1 MLPGKSSRKIDF
13 KKKKSVCNDGVSL
26 FQSLQYNL
34 DKLNDAGVY
43 EFSSASDNSDSDSDS
58 DNDTRGSSSSSSDSC
73 EIYPFASALKMDI
86 DEVEIDADSSPASAS
101 GEEVKINICIYQINM
116 TCEIPFIEYLLEN
129 KYNEDLKKQ
138 QFEFPSI
145 DYIPSKRTVL
155 NQAKQYVNS
164 ILDKEDVVKYRGYLK
179 KRNHYYLFF
188 HKYFRKLNFPTKM
201 SMVDTLWWTVVSEI
215 VNFKK
220 VLYLDVD
227 KSVTS
232 FFIKYPGIMRLY
244 DCKMRVL
251 ETPVICYYGDQYQK
265 ITYLA
270 FFGLLKA
277 PLKSSF
283 GPFYVGTNFLSS
295 MKYACYTHDNKP
307 FELYDGTALTRGN
320 HGKYVEGGVLRSVL
334 FVGKMNVFLKSGTP
348 DNSQI
353 SQEVAK
359 NDEAVRK
366 LLALRD
372 SNGIWTENYDTAY
385 KGLYFVSIDKDE
397 KHDDD
402 DDDDDDVKKGGGKK
416 RVVVNTVEWF
426 FKDYNHSSILSYH
439 MIDTETIPD
448 KYNVDYSEYYVK

>member
-13 KKKKSVCNDGVSL
+13 KDKKVICKDGVSL

-34 DKLNDAGVY
+34 DKLNDAEAY
-43 EFSSASDNSDSDSDS
+43 DFSSASASDSDSDS
-58 DNDTRGSSSSSSDSC
+58 DSDSSSRENSRKSRDNC

-86 DEVEIDADSSPASAS
+86 NEIDADADADAYH
-101 GEEVKINICIYQINM
+101 EEVKINICIYQINM
-116 TCEIPFIEYLLEN
+116 SCKIPFIEYLLEN

-155 NQAKQYVNS
+155 NQAKQYVNN
-164 ILDKEDVVKYRGYLK
+164 ILNKEDVVKYRGYLK

-188 HKYFRKLNFPTKM
+188 HKYFRKLNFPTKL
-201 SMVDTLWWTVVSEI
+201 SMADTLWWTVVSEI

-220 VLYLDVD
+220 VLYVDVD
-227 KSVTS
+227 KRVTS
-232 FFIKYPGIMRLY
+232 FFIKYPGIMQLY
-244 DCKMRVL
+244 DCKMRLL

-265 ITYLA
+265 VTYLA

-295 MKYACYTHDNKP
+295 MKYACYTHDSKP
-307 FELYDGTALTRGN
+307 FELYDGTALTNGKY
-320 HGKYVEGGVLRSVL
+320 GKYVEGGVLRSVL
-334 FVGKMNVFLKSGTP
+334 FVGKMNVFLKSGIP

-359 NDEAVRK
+359 TDEAVRK
-366 LLALRD
+366 LLSLRD
-372 SNGIWTENYDTAY
+372 SNGNWTVNYDTAY
-385 KGLYFVSIDKDE
+385 SGLYFINLGGID
-397 KHDDD
+397 
-402 DDDDDDVKKGGGKK
+402 GGGGGDNIA
-416 RVVVNTVEWF
+416 VNTVEWF

-439 MIDTETIPD
+439 MVETETIPD
-448 KYNVDYSEYYVK
+448 KYDVDFVDYHIK

>member
-1 MLPGKSSRKIDF
+1 MLPGTSSRKIDAKH
-13 KKKKSVCNDGVSL
+13 KKVKIGKNDDSIRDL
-26 FQSLQYNL
+26 SLQYSL
-34 DKLNDAGVY
+34 DKLDDAGAYEFGSDGSGSDNNDDDDNDASNHDDG
-43 EFSSASDNSDSDSDS
+43 
-58 DNDTRGSSSSSSDSC
+58 GC
-73 EIYPFASALKMDI
+73 EIYPFASALEKNV
-86 DEVEIDADSSPASAS
+86 DESEVDDDA
-101 GEEVKINICIYQINM
+101 VIHVCVYQIN
-116 TCEIPFIEYLLEN
+116 TSCELPFIEFIMKNTYN
-129 KYNEDLKKQ
+129 KEFEKQ
-138 QFEFPSI
+138 QFEFPSVM
-145 DYIPSKRTVL
+145 YTPSKRTVED
-155 NQAKQYVNS
+155 QAKQHVHTF
-164 ILDKEDVVKYRGYLK
+164 LDENEVVKYRGCLK
-179 KRNHYYLFF
+179 KGNDYYLFF
-188 HKYFRKLNFPTKM
+188 HKYFRKLKFPRKFTM
-201 SMVDTLWWTVVSEI
+201 DDDVVWWIVTSEI

-220 VLYLDVD
+220 VMYIDVD
-227 KSVTS
+227 KRATDL
-232 FFIKYPGIMRLY
+232 FIKNPAIMRLY
-244 DCKMRVL
+244 DCNNRLV
-251 ETPVICYYGDQYQK
+251 ETPIICYYGDQYQK

-397 KHDDD
+397 KHH
-402 DDDDDDVKKGGGKK
+402 DDDDDVKKGGGKK
-416 RVVVNTVEWF
+416 GVVVNTLEWF